1 MLKTVFIY
9 YISEVLTYIATS
21 TSQMF
26 ATAGGSGHGAG
37 GGEKPKPFGGQNVW
51 NIHSKSRLLFTTL
64 ALVGSPLHALYK
76 VQTNR
81 FTTMQYSTT
90 RMKAKIPSLTYFSQH
105 WTVWSLSNWK
115 VAVVLVPFH
124 LWIFLRTIPSG
135 FTWSD
140 RVSFILQIRMLFVQS
155 PTLSFWPS

>member
-26 ATAGGSGHGAG
+26 ATAGGSGHGAAG

-81 FTTMQYSTT
+81 LSAMQYSTT

-105 WTVWSLSNWK
+105 WTV
-115 VAVVLVPFH
+115 
-124 LWIFLRTIPSG
+124 
-135 FTWSD
+135 
-140 RVSFILQIRMLFVQS
+140 
-155 PTLSFWPS
+155 

>member
-1 MLKTVFIY
+1 MLKTVFY
-9 YISEVLTYIATS
+9 YFSEVLTYIATS

-76 VQTNR
+76 VQTN
-81 FTTMQYSTT
+81 
-90 RMKAKIPSLTYFSQH
+90 
-105 WTVWSLSNWK
+105 
-115 VAVVLVPFH
+115 AV
-124 LWIFLRTIPSG
+124 TIG
-135 FTWSD
+135 
-140 RVSFILQIRMLFVQS
+140 LCNLG
-155 PTLSFWPS
+155 